1 MDEHDD
7 DCMVETPEADRLFA
21 PPTPEEAAHAL
32 RDLGWSERFVCTRM
46 ASARGNTETY
56 VYSLEQAAVL
66 LLDGSSS
73 GLSLRSNSS
82 LLWVNLDAFVRW
94 VRETIGDRAFADVLE
109 AKLAE
114 REAYNDK
121 LETLRQV
128 MSLRMAH
135 YAPYFREDE
144 SEEND
149 Q

>member
-7 DCMVETPEADRLFA
+7 DRMVETPEADRLFD
-21 PPTPEEAAHAL
+21 PPTSEEAAHAL
-32 RDLGWSERFVCTRM
+32 RDLGWNERFVCTRM

-73 GLSLRSNSS
+73 GMSLRSNSS
-82 LLWVNLDAFVRW
+82 FLWVNLDAFVRW